1 MRATIQNTDTH
12 FEVIIEINDNAS
24 ITLRSAHNATKDELD
39 EMGDA
44 IEDLPYLIDEIVLK
58 AKENAVRS

>member
-1 MRATIQNTDTH
+1 MHATIQNTDTH
-12 FEVIIEINDNAS
+12 LEVIIEVNGSAS
-24 ITLRSAHNATKDELD
+24 IILKSAHNATKDELD